1 MTASTEKKQ
10 DLISVLPQRFLLQ
23 PLADIQFVGK
33 EIRVGLTLLAGKPF
47 LNCPKTSPVSGWPN
61 CVHTVCIKTFRCYFK
76 AF

>member
-33 EIRVGLTLLAGKPF
+33 EIRVELTLLAGKPF
-47 LNCPKTSPVSGWPN
+47 LS
-61 CVHTVCIKTFRCYFK
+61 
-76 AF
+76 

>member
-1 MTASTEKKQ
+1 MQRAATESEGPASHLRIPCLRWELTCTSPTREEKKR

-47 LNCPKTSPVSGWPN
+47 LN
-61 CVHTVCIKTFRCYFK
+61 
-76 AF
+76 